1 MVRSCQ
7 TPTTGITVSLLPKD
21 TTQNK
26 KEIRKDVISLEIKKG
41 ILTGVQSRF
50 LCVWDMSYRT
60 FKL

>member
-26 KEIRKDVISLEIKKG
+26 KEIRRDVISLEIKKG
-41 ILTGVQSRF
+41 ILTGV
-50 LCVWDMSYRT
+50 
-60 FKL
+60 